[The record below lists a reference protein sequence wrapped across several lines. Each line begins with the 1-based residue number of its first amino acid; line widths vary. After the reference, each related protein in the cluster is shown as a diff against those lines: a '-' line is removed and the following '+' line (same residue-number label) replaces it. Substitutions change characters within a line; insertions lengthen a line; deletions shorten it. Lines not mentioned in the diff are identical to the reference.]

1 MKLKKTLAI
10 VLAALLVLGL
20 PLGVLADIWDIGNG
34 SVTVEAKEDGQWV
47 SQNETTKQDDAPT
60 ITGTTTDNTLT
71 IKADAGQTADVTLS
85 DLDINVWNEDEDW
98 HSGNTEAGISTAGE
112 GNVTITVNGEN
123 QISGGNGHAGIEK
136 QNEGNLTITGGE
148 NDSLTANGGIGGA
161 GIGGGLAY
169 IPDPDLDLDENS
181 KGMLEFEKGDNI
193 TISGGNITANGG
205 VGGAGIGGAGSGGD
219 GTNIKITGGNVT
231 ANGGYYGGAGIG
243 GGLHGEGRDILI
255 TDGVVKASGDGGA
268 GIGSGAGADASNITI
283 SGGHVTADGTAAV
296 GTGGAGIGSG
306 GESMK
311 SPSNCDASDITI
323 SGGTVEA
330 IGGIGA
336 AGIGGGGGNGSD
348 ITISGGDVTAKG
360 GMFGAGIGGGF
371 QRAGSNITISGDA
384 DVKII
389 SGASENGENL
399 GAYIGNGAQCP
410 NGVLKKGKEV
420 APNIAKLSPDGKIR
434 FYAYG
439 SDPDKDEPIKT
450 IVGTFVPPVGAPD
463 TRYYLTDENGTAL
476 SSRASVSN
484 GVMTVNTEESTVKCY
499 VTREGLQ
506 KMASEGI
513 TVFRVVT
520 PQGSFEVTIADLLA
534 KTGESFC
541 FVISDGAAVL
551 LMDGIQDIS
560 ELLR

>member
-20 PLGVLADIWDIGNG
+20 PLGVLADIWDISNG

-98 HSGNTEAGISTAGE
+98 HTGNTKAGISTEGE

-123 QISGGNGHAGIEK
+123 QISGGNGHAGVEK
-136 QNEGNLTITGGE
+136 QNEGNLTITGSE

-169 IPDPDLDLDENS
+169 IPDPDSDLDLDELE
-181 KGMLEFEKGDNI
+181 KEILEFEKGDNI

-205 VGGAGIGGAGSGGD
+205 AYGGAGIGGASGIGGS
-219 GTNIKITGGNVT
+219 GTNIKITGGNVI
-231 ANGGYYGGAGIG
+231 AVGGNAGAGIG
-243 GGLHGEGRDILI
+243 GGMHGDAKDILI
-255 TDGVVKASGDGGA
+255 TGGTVNASSSGGGA
-268 GIGSGAGADASNITI
+268 GIGSGQGGDASNITI
-283 SGGHVTADGTAAV
+283 SGGDVTA
-296 GTGGAGIGSG
+296 TGGAG
-306 GESMK
+306 
-311 SPSNCDASDITI
+311 
-323 SGGTVEA
+323 
-330 IGGIGA
+330 
-336 AGIGGGGGNGSD
+336 
-348 ITISGGDVTAKG
+348 
-360 GMFGAGIGGGF
+360 GAGIGGGF
-371 QRAGSNITISGDA
+371 QHAGSNITISGDA

-389 SGASENGENL
+389 SREGG
-399 GAYIGNGAQCP
+399 GAYIGDGAQWP
-410 NGVLKKGKEV
+410 NGVLEKGKEV
-420 APNIAKLSPDGKIR
+420 APNIARLSPNGSIK
-434 FYAYG
+434 FYSPGA
-439 SDPDKDEPIKT
+439 DPDKDEPIKT
-450 IVGTFVPPVGAPD
+450 IVGTFVPPAGAPD
-463 TRYYLTDENGTAL
+463 TRYYLTDENETAL
-476 SSRASVSN
+476 SSRANVTD

-551 LMDGIQDIS
+551 LMDGSQDVS
-560 ELLR
+560 ELLH

>member
-98 HSGNTEAGISTAGE
+98 HTGNTKAGISTEGE

-123 QISGGNGHAGIEK
+123 QISGGNGHAGVEK
-136 QNEGNLTITGGE
+136 QNEGNLTITGSE

-169 IPDPDLDLDENS
+169 IPDPDSDLDLDELE
-181 KGMLEFEKGDNI
+181 KEILEFEKGDNI

-205 VGGAGIGGAGSGGD
+205 AYGGAGIGGASGIGGS
-219 GTNIKITGGNVT
+219 GTNIKITGGNVI
-231 ANGGYYGGAGIG
+231 AVGGNAGAGIG
-243 GGLHGEGRDILI
+243 GGMHGDAKDILI
-255 TDGVVKASGDGGA
+255 TGGTVNASSSGGGA
-268 GIGSGAGADASNITI
+268 GIGSGQGGDASNITI
-283 SGGHVTADGTAAV
+283 SGGNVTADGTSDM

-306 GESMK
+306 SESMK
-311 SPSNCDASDITI
+311 SEKNCDASNITI
-323 SGGTVEA
+323 SGGTVNA
-330 IGGIGA
+330 TGGAWA
-336 AGIGGGGGNGSD
+336 AGIGGGGGNGSN
-348 ITISGGDVTAKG
+348 ITISGGDVTATG
-360 GMFGAGIGGGF
+360 GAGGACIGGGF
-371 QRAGSNITISGDA
+371 QHAGSNITISGDA

-389 SGASENGENL
+389 SREGG
-399 GAYIGNGAQCP
+399 GAYIGDGAQWP
-410 NGVLKKGKEV
+410 NGVLEKGKEV
-420 APNIAKLSPDGKIR
+420 APNIARLSPNGSIK
-434 FYAYG
+434 FYSPGA
-439 SDPDKDEPIKT
+439 DPDKDEPIKT
-450 IVGTFVPPVGAPD
+450 IVGTFVPPAGAPD
-463 TRYYLTDENGTAL
+463 TRYYLTDENETAL
-476 SSRASVSN
+476 SSRANVTD

-551 LMDGIQDIS
+551 LMDGSQDVS
-560 ELLR
+560 ELLH

>member
-20 PLGVLADIWDIGNG
+20 PLGVLADIWDISNG

-98 HSGNTEAGISTAGE
+98 HTGNTKAGISTEGE

-123 QISGGNGHAGIEK
+123 QISGGNGHAGVEK
-136 QNEGNLTITGGE
+136 QNEGNLTITGSE

-169 IPDPDLDLDENS
+169 IPDPDSDLDLDELE
-181 KGMLEFEKGDNI
+181 KEILEFEKGDNI

-205 VGGAGIGGAGSGGD
+205 AYGGAGIGGASGIGGS
-219 GTNIKITGGNVT
+219 GTNIKITGGNVI
-231 ANGGYYGGAGIG
+231 AVGGNAGAGIG
-243 GGLHGEGRDILI
+243 GGMHGDAKDILI
-255 TDGVVKASGDGGA
+255 TGGTVNASSSGGGA
-268 GIGSGAGADASNITI
+268 GIGSGQGGDASNITI
-283 SGGHVTADGTAAV
+283 SGGNVTADGTSDM

-306 GESMK
+306 SESMK
-311 SPSNCDASDITI
+311 SEKNCDASNITI
-323 SGGTVEA
+323 SGGTVNA
-330 IGGIGA
+330 TGG
-336 AGIGGGGGNGSD
+336 AG
-348 ITISGGDVTAKG
+348 
-360 GMFGAGIGGGF
+360 GAGIGGGF
-371 QRAGSNITISGDA
+371 QHAGSNITISGDA

-389 SGASENGENL
+389 SREGG
-399 GAYIGNGAQCP
+399 GAYIGDGAQWP
-410 NGVLKKGKEV
+410 NGVLEKGKEV
-420 APNIAKLSPDGKIR
+420 APNIARLSPNGSIK
-434 FYAYG
+434 FYSPGA
-439 SDPDKDEPIKT
+439 DPDKDEPIKT
-450 IVGTFVPPVGAPD
+450 IVGTFVPPAGAPD
-463 TRYYLTDENGTAL
+463 TRYYLTDENETAL
-476 SSRASVSN
+476 SSRANVTD

-551 LMDGIQDIS
+551 LMDGSQDVS
-560 ELLR
+560 ELLH